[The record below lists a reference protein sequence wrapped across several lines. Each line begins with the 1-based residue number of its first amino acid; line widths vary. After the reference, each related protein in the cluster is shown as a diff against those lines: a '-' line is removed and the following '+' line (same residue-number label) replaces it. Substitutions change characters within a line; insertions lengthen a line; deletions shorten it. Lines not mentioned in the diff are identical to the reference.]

1 MQADTLT
8 TGTAHTNGTAP
19 HDDLPPATW
28 LASPDA
34 ERGVIAALL
43 LSPEVQDD
51 WLMALTPAHFSESL
65 FGKVFTAIADLRRA
79 GRSAD
84 LVTVREKLWQRLG
97 ENDRRRIDDLVLS
110 DFLSDNE
117 LASAVKVLADRKA
130 RGDLKRA
137 LERAE
142 GQLGKNE
149 ARQTLAGLQLDV
161 DRIGRELR
169 QADDTVSD
177 DDATGDYMAE
187 RGIAGTPML
196 FWRKKTADGITE
208 VRLADFV
215 PRVIGERIRH
225 KASGDTVRVLACE
238 LQTARGAVRFDAL
251 PEDVTD
257 PRRFF
262 TACINAVGADLVPT
276 RTALPHLPLA
286 ALALADPRRERTE
299 VFEFTGWHEDGDR
312 LAYLAAAGALGTEEP
327 LNVDLAGLALGTGV
341 PSLASFGPRDDGD
354 DALTAGLQALGG
366 PVRRSF
372 PDLVTLPGL
381 AAVFLAP
388 LLHWAPTVDR
398 PALHYIGTT
407 GVRKSAWLAILQS
420 FYGLPEPALS
430 WRGTANSIEIAL
442 SALRDAL
449 VTVDDLKAGT
459 SDRGAGVKI
468 IQSYADRR
476 GRSRATRTGELAK
489 ARFVGGLLVS
499 AGEDIPSGE
508 ASVAARALFVPIG
521 ADDTDIEHLT
531 DAQRATGVLPT
542 VTARYIAWLIGE
554 RERLPAVMTDR
565 FEEARARYRRQLAAR
580 RGINDAGRV
589 AVNCALLDLGA
600 SVSADWLLSVGWS
613 SEAVQEYLEATR
625 AALGRLAILQAE
637 AIGEE
642 SAALAF
648 LSALRA
654 LIDARRV
661 ELAEVEEGRPLPALA
676 GCTASAIGATMIG
689 WRQGDVLWLQPDL
702 AVSETR
708 AWLGKQGKSLPTER
722 GLYAQLKDGGYL
734 AETGDRTTVVR
745 KCGGNPQR
753 VLALRADALSEIAE
767 PEIEEANF

>member
-1 MQADTLT
+1 MSAAILL
-8 TGTAHTNGTAP
+8 NGNGATPEELPAP
-19 HDDLPPATW
+19 VW
-28 LASPDA
+28 LAAPEA

-43 LSPEVQDD
+43 ASSEVQDD
-51 WLMALTPAHFSESL
+51 YLSQLSGGHFVNGVYRAVL
-65 FGKVFTAIADLRRA
+65 KAISDLRQA
-79 GRSAD
+79 GRPAD
-84 LVTVREKLWQRLG
+84 LVTVGERLRGKVG
-97 ENDRRRIDDLVLS
+97 EDDLRRVEDLLQADFLTDHELGSAVEVLQDRR
-110 DFLSDNE
+110 
-117 LASAVKVLADRKA
+117 A
-130 RGDLKRA
+130 RGELKRA
-137 LERAE
+137 IERAA
-142 GQLGKNE
+142 GSLGKRE
-149 ARQTLAGLQLDV
+149 ARETLAKLQQDV
-161 DRIGRELR
+161 SRIGRELR
-169 QADDTVSD
+169 QSDEDDEE
-177 DDATGDYMAE
+177 GDGLGGEYVAQ

-196 FWRKKTADGITE
+196 FWRKRTADGITE

-215 PRVIGERIRH
+215 PRVTGERVRNR
-225 KASGDTVRVLACE
+225 ASGERVRVLTCE
-238 LQTARGAVRFDAL
+238 LQTARGAATVDIM
-251 PEDVTD
+251 PEELSD

-262 TACINAVGADLVPT
+262 TALIQAVGADLVPSKA
-276 RTALPHLPLA
+276 ALPHLPLA
-286 ALALADPRRERTE
+286 ALALADPKRERSE

-312 LAYLAAAGALGTEEP
+312 LAYLAAGGALGTDE
-327 LNVDLAGLALGTGV
+327 LLAVDLSGLAIGTGV
-341 PSLASFGPRDDGD
+341 PALATFWPRDDGD
-354 DALTAGLQALGG
+354 DALTAGLQALGAS
-366 PVRRSF
+366 VRRCF

-476 GRSRATRTGELAK
+476 GRSRATRGGELAK

-499 AGEDIPSGE
+499 AGEDVPSGE

-521 ADDTDIEHLT
+521 ADDTDIDQLSA
-531 DAQRATGVLPT
+531 AQGAVTFLPT
-542 VTARYIAWLIGE
+542 VTARYIAWLIE
-554 RERLPAVMTDR
+554 RRSELPSIIAGY
-565 FEEARARYRRQLAAR
+565 FEEARARYRRLLASK

-589 AVNCALLDLGA
+589 AVNCALLDMGA
-600 SVSADWLLSVGWS
+600 RVAVDWLQSVGWDA
-613 SEAVQEYLEATR
+613 ETAVEFLEATR
-625 AALGRLAILQAE
+625 QTLGRLAILQAE

-648 LSALRA
+648 LGALRA

-661 ELAEVEEGRPLPALA
+661 ELVDVEAGAPVPVLA
-676 GCTASAIGATMIG
+676 GCSAMALGASVIG
-689 WRQGDVLWLQPDL
+689 WKVGNALWLQPDL
-702 AVSETR
+702 AVSEVR
-708 AWLGKQGKSLPTER
+708 EWLKKAGKGLPTER

-734 AETGDRTTVVR
+734 AEVGTDRTPVP
-745 KCGGNPQR
+745 KWIGGQTKR
-753 VLALRADALSEIAE
+753 VLILRAGALSESG
-767 PEIEEANF
+767 EEAPNF